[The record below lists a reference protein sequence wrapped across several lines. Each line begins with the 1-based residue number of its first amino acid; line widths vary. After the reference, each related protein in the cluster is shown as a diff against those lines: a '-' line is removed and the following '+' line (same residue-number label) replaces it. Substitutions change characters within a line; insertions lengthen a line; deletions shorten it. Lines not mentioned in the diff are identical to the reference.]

1 MPEDDKDTVLKII
14 EMAEAAHKFTQ
25 DTKGL
30 EGLDAFLEKVP
41 SNKEAAMLC
50 IHLIATWQLKDAVC
64 DHQNVD
70 QDWLRVLAIMWKHF
84 PEFST
89 NIQTG
94 ERFL

>member
-1 MPEDDKDTVLKII
+1 MTTEAKIKETIQHTVDAF
-14 EMAEAAHKFTQ
+14 EFTRS
-25 DTKGL
+25 TKGL

-41 SNKEAAMLC
+41 SSKEAAMLC
-50 IHLIATWQLKDAVC
+50 IHLIASWQLKDAAC
-64 DHQNVD
+64 DHHSVD

-89 NIQTG
+89 NLETG